1 MTREQ
6 RELLEIKE
14 KLRLGGGSK
23 AVEKQRGLGK
33 HTARER
39 LEMLFD
45 KGTFVE
51 TGLFVKHH
59 ASAFGMESKAAAS
72 DGVVTGHGYVQGHL
86 VYAYSQDFTVLGG
99 TLGEMH
105 ANKIAAV
112 QEEALKTKSPIVAI
126 NDSGGA
132 RIQEGVNALGGYGK
146 IFTNNIRSS
155 GVIPQI
161 CAILGPCAGGAVYS
175 PALMDFVF
183 MVDGISQ
190 MFITGPRVLKEVTG
204 EVVSSQDLGGAKI
217 HNEISGCAHFRD
229 RTEEDCF
236 GRIRKLIEL
245 LSEQKLPE
253 RKEGEQELRRDQNMD
268 YIVPANPRKPYSM
281 RSVIDGIADR
291 GEFFEY
297 QEEFARNI
305 RTGFIRLNGR
315 SVGVI
320 ANEPSILAGC
330 LDINASDKA
339 ARFIRT
345 CDAFGIP
352 LLTLEDVPG
361 YLPGKSQEYGGIIR
375 HGAKLLYAYAEA
387 DVPKVTVITRKAY
400 GGAYIGMCSIHL
412 GADYVF
418 VWPGAEIAVMGA
430 EGAANI
436 IFAKEIKQ
444 GENAE
449 AKRKEYIHQYEEIMM
464 NPYMAAESGYVH
476 DIIVPGETRKRVME
490 AFRALEQKTEQRI
503 PKKHGNIP
511 L

>member
-1 MTREQ
+1 MTKEQ
-6 RELLEIKE
+6 RELLEKKE
-14 KLRLGGGSK
+14 MFRKGGGIK
-23 AVEKQRGLGK
+23 AIEKQHSMGK

-39 LEMLFD
+39 LELLFD
-45 KGTFVE
+45 PGTFVE

-59 ASAFGMESKAAAS
+59 ASAFGMAEKVIPA
-72 DGVVTGHGYVQGHL
+72 DGVVTGYGYVEGHL
-86 VYAYSQDFTVLGG
+86 VYAYSQDFTALGG

-112 QEEALKTKSPIVAI
+112 QEEALKTRAPIVAI

-155 GVIPQI
+155 GIIPQI

-183 MVDGISQ
+183 MVDDISQ

-204 EVVSSQDLGGAKI
+204 ETVSAQELGGARI
-217 HNEISGCAHFRD
+217 HSEISGCAHFRD
-229 RTEEDCF
+229 STEEECF
-236 GRIRKLIEL
+236 ARIRKLLVL
-245 LSEQKLPE
+245 LTEPEQQE
-253 RKEGEQELRRDQNMD
+253 GKEEIQGLRRDQNMD
-268 YIVPANPRKPYSM
+268 YIVPANPRQPYSM

-297 QEEFARNI
+297 QAEFAPNI

-315 SVGVI
+315 CTGVI
-320 ANEPSILAGC
+320 ANEPMVLAGC

-345 CDAFGIP
+345 CDAFEIP

-387 DVPKVTVITRKAY
+387 SVPKVTVITRKAY
-400 GGAYIGMCSIHL
+400 GGAYIGMCSKHL

-418 VWPGAEIAVMGA
+418 AWPSAEIAVMGA

-436 IFAKEIKQ
+436 IFAKEIRQ
-444 GENAE
+444 AE
-449 AKRKEYIHQYEEIMM
+449 DPEEKRKTCIRQYEEVMM
-464 NPYMAAESGYVH
+464 NPYLAAESGYVQ
-476 DIIVPGETRKRVME
+476 DIIVPSQTRERVGA
-490 AFRALEQKTEQRI
+490 AFHALVHKMEQRI
-503 PKKHGNIP
+503 QKKHGNIP

>member
-14 KLRLGGGSK
+14 KLRLGGGDK
-23 AVEKQRGLGK
+23 AMEKQHSLGK
-33 HTARER
+33 RTARER
-39 LEMLFD
+39 LELLFD
-45 KGTFVE
+45 EGTFTE

-59 ASAFGMESKAAAS
+59 AAAFGMGEKNAPA
-72 DGVVTGHGYVQGHL
+72 DGVVTGYGYVQGHL

-183 MVDGISQ
+183 MVDDVSQ
-190 MFITGPRVLKEVTG
+190 MFITGPRVLEEVTG
-204 EVVSSQDLGGAKI
+204 EKVSSQELGGAKI

-229 RTEEDCF
+229 KTEEECIA
-236 GRIRKLIEL
+236 RIRKLLGLILEPEVPV
-245 LSEQKLPE
+245 SEEEPT
-253 RKEGEQELRRDQNMD
+253 LRRDQNMD
-268 YIVPANPRKPYSM
+268 YIVPSNPRQPYSM
-281 RSVIDGIADR
+281 KSVIDGIADR

-297 QEEFARNI
+297 QEGFAKNI

-315 SVGVI
+315 CVGII
-320 ANEPSILAGC
+320 ANEPTVLAGC
-330 LDINASDKA
+330 LDIDASDKA

-345 CDAFGIP
+345 CDAFEIP

-361 YLPGKSQEYGGIIR
+361 YLPGKNQEYGGIIR

-387 DVPKVTVITRKAY
+387 SVPKVTVITRKAY
-400 GGAYIGMCSIHL
+400 GGAYIGMCSVHL

-418 VWPGAEIAVMGA
+418 AWPGAEIAVMGA

-436 IFAKEIKQ
+436 IFAKKIKAA
-444 GENAE
+444 ENPEE
-449 AKRKEYIHQYEEIMM
+449 ARKEYIRQYEEQMM
-464 NPYMAAESGYVH
+464 NPYMAGESGYVH
-476 DIIVPGETRKRVME
+476 DIIVPSETRKRVE
-490 AFRALEQKTEQRI
+490 RAFAALARKTEQRV

>member
-1 MTREQ
+1 MTTEQ
-6 RELLEIKE
+6 RKLLEIKE
-14 KLRLGGGSK
+14 HLRMGGGEK
-23 AVEKQRGLGK
+23 AIEKQHSLGK

-39 LEMLFD
+39 LELLFD
-45 KGTFVE
+45 QDTFVE

-59 ASAFGMESKAAAS
+59 ATAFGMSDKEAPA
-72 DGVVTGHGYVQGHL
+72 DGVVIGHGYVHGHL

-99 TLGEMH
+99 SLGEMH

-112 QEEALKTKSPIVAI
+112 QEEALKMKAPIVAI

-161 CAILGPCAGGAVYS
+161 CAIMGPCAGGAVYS

-183 MVDGISQ
+183 MVDNVSQ

-204 EVVSSQDLGGAKI
+204 ETVSSQELGGAKI
-217 HNEISGCAHFRD
+217 HNEVSGCAHFRD
-229 RTEEDCF
+229 KTEEDCIR
-236 GRIRKLIEL
+236 RIREL
-245 LSEQKLPE
+245 LGFLLDKEIPVQ
-253 RKEGEQELRRDQNMD
+253 EGEEQCLRRAQNMN
-268 YIVPANPRKPYSM
+268 YIVPSNPRQPYSM
-281 RSVIDGIADR
+281 RTVINQIADR

-297 QEEFARNI
+297 QESFAKNI
-305 RTGFIRLNGR
+305 RTGFIRLNGNT
-315 SVGVI
+315 VGVI
-320 ANEPSILAGC
+320 ANEPMVLAGC
-330 LDINASDKA
+330 LDIDSSDKA

-345 CDAFGIP
+345 CDAFQIP

-361 YLPGKSQEYGGIIR
+361 YLPGKKQEHGGIIR
-375 HGAKLLYAYAEA
+375 HGAKLLYAYVEA
-387 DVPKVTVITRKAY
+387 TVPKVTVITRKAY

-412 GADYVF
+412 GSDFVF
-418 VWPGAEIAVMGA
+418 AWPTAEIAVMGA

-436 IFAKEIKQ
+436 IFAKEIKK
-444 GENAE
+444 AE
-449 AKRKEYIHQYEEIMM
+449 DPHKKRKECISEYEEIMM
-464 NPYMAAESGYVH
+464 NPYMAAESGYVN
-476 DIIVPGETRKRVME
+476 DIIVPEQTRERVAE
-490 AFRALEQKTEQRI
+490 IFAVLKQKTVQNI